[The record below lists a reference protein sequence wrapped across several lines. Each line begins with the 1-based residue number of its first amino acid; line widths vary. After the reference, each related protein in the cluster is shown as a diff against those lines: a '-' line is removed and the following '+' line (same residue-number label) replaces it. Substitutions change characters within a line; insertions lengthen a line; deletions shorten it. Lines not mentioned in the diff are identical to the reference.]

1 MRGDNVGRPQRD
13 RNTSLAAANRPV
25 NRRCHAVRKIDTRN
39 FKRATRSTSRE
50 INRQIALN
58 LVREHQ
64 PISRADLARRMQIG
78 RGVVTSLVGQLIID
92 DMIYEGASGPAGRGR
107 PARMLYVRTRDR
119 LGIGIDIRFSRT
131 YMALGD
137 FSGTQLA
144 LETFETMQEPEAL
157 VAELVRRGRRLLE
170 AYGATGRCEGV
181 GVVVPGIVELRTGRV
196 LNAPQL
202 GWRNVDIRNALSA
215 GFGLPVHIEN
225 APMACA
231 LAKMWLG
238 QHGDGTGADFVYI
251 TVSDG
256 VGTGVVMNGRLVR
269 GKSNS
274 AGEFGHFPVEAGGTL
289 CLCGARGCLEAYTS
303 NLATIARYLGRELS
317 TASTREL
324 LHAGPLSIQDLI
336 ARAQSGDQRAVQ
348 AIEETGHYLG
358 VGIAGI
364 VNAVNP
370 AQVFVAGEIT
380 AAWERI
386 QGTIQRAIEERALTL
401 AAATTP
407 VIPEQMGGYPRL
419 RGAMALVTAP
429 MFAAPEVA

>member
-1 MRGDNVGRPQRD
+1 
-13 RNTSLAAANRPV
+13 
-25 NRRCHAVRKIDTRN
+25 
-39 FKRATRSTSRE
+39 
-50 INRQIALN
+50 
-58 LVREHQ
+58 
-64 PISRADLARRMQIG
+64 MQIG
-78 RGVVTSLVGQLIID
+78 RGVVTSLVGQLLTD
-92 DMIYEGASGPAGRGR
+92 DLIYEGAAGPAGRGR

-119 LGIGIDIRFSRT
+119 LGVGIDIRFSRT
-131 YMALGD
+131 YIALGD

-144 LETFETMQEPEAL
+144 LETFETMLEPKAL

-181 GVVVPGIVELRTGRV
+181 GVAVPGMVELRTGRIV
-196 LNAPQL
+196 NAPQL
-202 GWRNVDIRNALSA
+202 GWRNVDIRDALSS
-215 GFGLPVHIEN
+215 GLGLPVHIEN

-231 LAKMWLG
+231 LSKMWMG
-238 QHGDGTGADFVYI
+238 QRGDGTAADFVYI

-274 AGEFGHFPVEAGGTL
+274 AGEFGHLPIEVGGTS

-317 TASTREL
+317 AASTREL
-324 LHAGPLSIQDLI
+324 LHAGPLTIQDLI
-336 ARAQSGDQRAVQ
+336 ARAQSGDQRAAQ

-358 VGIAGI
+358 VGIAAI
-364 VNAVNP
+364 VNALNP
-370 AQVFVAGEIT
+370 SQVFVAGEIT

-386 QGTIQRAIEERALTL
+386 EPAIHRVIAERALTL
-401 AAATTP
+401 AAAATP

-419 RGAMALVTAP
+419 RGALALVTAP